1 VAGVTCA
8 LLELFSLGAVPVAFF
23 GNQVPVWLLP
33 WHWLQHVPV
42 LEDVLVDRFSILA
55 DGAAGAVLAFALT
68 RALALARKKPTWRGR
83 LLGAL
88 AATVAVLAVLPLIP
102 RPLMAWNVPKTPPGW
117 QATFARLD
125 LTPGASVLVIPDIRL
140 PMFWQAATGVP
151 ASMIGGGDAT
161 EPAPNGQATSYIY
174 NRRVTA
180 QYLYALWLGSPGGPA
195 PSQAQIRA
203 DLAYWGL
210 AAIVAATGQD
220 SPLARFLT
228 KQFGPPAVALGGTLA
243 WQKPHLLSAVNTD
256 KKGK

>member
-1 VAGVTCA
+1 
-8 LLELFSLGAVPVAFF
+8 
-23 GNQVPVWLLP
+23 
-33 WHWLQHVPV
+33 V

-55 DGAAGAVLAFALT
+55 DGATGAVLAFALT
-68 RALALARKKPTWRGR
+68 RALALARKKPTCRGR

-228 KQFGPPAVALGGTLA
+228 KQFGPPTVALGGTLA